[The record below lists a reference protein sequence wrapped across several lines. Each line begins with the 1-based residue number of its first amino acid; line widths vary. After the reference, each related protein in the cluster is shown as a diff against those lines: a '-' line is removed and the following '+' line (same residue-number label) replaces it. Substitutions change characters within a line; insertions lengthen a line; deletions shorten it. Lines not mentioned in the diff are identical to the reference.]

1 VNEFL
6 ATRFVENV
14 QRLALGLEPVDAV
27 RRARI
32 PHPIHV
38 VVEGKPFTDPLAQP
52 ARLYLENLRDQGLEL
67 SDVMLPIP
75 RHPSCRHALL
85 FEPPAKEH
93 VDVRFFERQQRF
105 VPRRLRF
112 PLPAVANPADATLW
126 DGIPVSQ
133 RSRRPGLFPGAAYDV
148 TDSATGLRGRVVR
161 PDPLDALK
169 RIRVRWPRVVAKQNG
184 AIVGRAHGD
193 QNGEFVLLL
202 APEAVPGVELA
213 IPLQLEVTAFGPP
226 PPPPPP
232 PPPLPP
238 AIVRQVDPLWDV
250 PLELA
255 AAPGVTPDSVTAGEV
270 VPTNYT
276 DSATRTVV
284 FTYGALISS
293 GIPPFELT

>member
-6 ATRFVENV
+6 PKRFVENV
-14 QRLALGLEPVDAV
+14 QRLALGLEPVDVV

-38 VVEGKPFTDPLAQP
+38 AVEGTPFTDPLPEP
-52 ARLYLENLRDQGLEL
+52 ARLYLEDLRDRGIEL
-67 SDVMLPIP
+67 GDVMLPIP

-85 FEPPAKEH
+85 FEPPARDH

-112 PLPAVANPADATLW
+112 PMPAVADPDDAALW
-126 DGIPVSQ
+126 DGIPLGQ

-161 PDPLDALK
+161 PDPLNPGK
-169 RIRVRWPRVVAKQNG
+169 RIPVRWPRVVARQNG
-184 AIVGRAHGD
+184 TIVGRAYGD
-193 QNGEFVLLL
+193 QYGEFLLLL
-202 APEAVPGVELA
+202 APEAVPGVELT

-238 AIVRQVDPLWDV
+238 AIVMQVDPLWDV
-250 PLELA
+250 PLETA
-255 AAPGVTPDSVTAGEV
+255 AAPGVAPDPVTAGEV
-270 VPTNYT
+270 VPANYT
-276 DSATRTVV
+276 DSVTQTVV

-293 GIPPFELT
+293 GVPPFELT